1 MKWNRIQGRT
11 LPLMGKNGTRLTE
24 SPAHREI
31 ARRAAAEGTVLLK
44 NDGGIL
50 PLESGDTV
58 ALFGIACADYLK
70 GGEGSGNVTV
80 SHILQP
86 ADMLEKAED
95 EGLISCHRPLIEFY
109 RHHAKQQHDCG
120 HRSGYTFEPEVP
132 EDMLESAAES
142 CSKAIIFINRTSTE
156 NDDVTTAEYY
166 LKKTEKALV
175 ERVSAAFSGV
185 VLVLNVGMVMD
196 LSYAAHND
204 KIQGIV
210 LAYQGCNEGAGVLA
224 DILLGKINPSGK
236 TVDTWAESYEDYP
249 SSPFYN
255 NSRVNVEYCE
265 DIFVGYRYF
274 ETVPGAAE
282 RVLYPF
288 GYGLSYTT
296 FSCKYSFSVADDTVS
311 VKAVIKNT
319 GSVAGKEVV
328 QIYSASPKGKLDKPA
343 RELRAFAK
351 SRLLAPGKSQTI
363 VLSFKTEQMASY
375 DEETAAYILEGGVYT
390 IFAGNDVRSASEAGT
405 LELEETVVKKLKN
418 RCVTHKLSKRM
429 KSDGSFEECDV
440 SEYEPL
446 LDTSGWGD
454 DKYWKYRYTHLLEG
468 EPKKYDYRNLPYDG
482 DVIRLIDVA
491 EGRNTLDEMV
501 AQFNIYDLIGL
512 THGCPNAMLANT
524 CGIGGLPEYGVPA
537 PMTADGPAGVRF
549 GADVGTTSVAFPC
562 CTMTASTWNTE
573 IAEAAAEAGAE
584 EAAENQFGIWLTPA
598 MNIHRNFLCGRNFEY
613 FSEDPLIAGKMAAA
627 VVRGIQSKGISACIK
642 HFACNNK
649 EDNRYESDS
658 IVSERA
664 LREIYLKGFEIAVS
678 EGNPLCVMTSY
689 NRLNGR
695 YSPENADLINGIL
708 RGEWGYSGLVIS
720 DWGSRSEIYRDILA
734 GSNIHMPFTQPEHL
748 CKALEQG
755 LITREMLVENA
766 KQIMRFIL
774 KLD

>member
-1 MKWNRIQGRT
+1 MKWNRIQGKT

-120 HRSGYTFEPEVP
+120 HRAGYTFEPEVP

-210 LAYQGCNEGAGVLA
+210 LAYQGGNEGAGVLA

-524 CGIGGLPEYGVPA
+524 CGIGGLP
-537 PMTADGPAGVRF
+537 
-549 GADVGTTSVAFPC
+549 
-562 CTMTASTWNTE
+562 
-573 IAEAAAEAGAE
+573 
-584 EAAENQFGIWLTPA
+584 
-598 MNIHRNFLCGRNFEY
+598 
-613 FSEDPLIAGKMAAA
+613 
-627 VVRGIQSKGISACIK
+627 
-642 HFACNNK
+642 
-649 EDNRYESDS
+649 
-658 IVSERA
+658 
-664 LREIYLKGFEIAVS
+664 
-678 EGNPLCVMTSY
+678 
-689 NRLNGR
+689 
-695 YSPENADLINGIL
+695 
-708 RGEWGYSGLVIS
+708 
-720 DWGSRSEIYRDILA
+720 
-734 GSNIHMPFTQPEHL
+734 
-748 CKALEQG
+748 
-755 LITREMLVENA
+755 
-766 KQIMRFIL
+766 
-774 KLD
+774 